1 MHVNV
6 SLPCRRLFNSPVGA
20 MRHFGL
26 LLLFA
31 AFVAQPLCA
40 APTSHRFSKVALV
53 RTRDGLEIFEGFFDL
68 VALEG
73 IIDAG
78 WLQPFSS
85 PHFEPPSCDSISP
98 EKLPIKVMSKKILL
112 TSVCRPFGPHYGD
125 AASVG
130 YELLHRQVTRA
141 QGIFSPRT
149 VNVHFGLEYIAEN
162 LDAPTVVLQYPS
174 KRELIQE
181 LKKGY
186 DYVGVSFIM
195 ALMHKMKETVALI
208 RQYAPR
214 SKIVLGGYGTVLKD
228 DVLKPY
234 ADFICREEG
243 VAYFRRLLG
252 EPEIPIPYK
261 HPLIIS
267 WLKVFGWKVSG
278 TGKIFA
284 GLGCP
289 NGCDFCCTSH
299 FFSRKHIKLLPT
311 GRDIYRVV
319 ERYLD
324 LDPNLVFLILDEDF
338 LLNKKRAMEFRECV
352 LRGDKRPSIF
362 AFSSIKAI
370 SQFTVEEILEMGIDG
385 FWIGYE
391 GTRSNY
397 AKQQG
402 RPAGEILTEFRDH
415 GITVLASM
423 IVGFDYQT
431 PEIVAEELDQLMKLK
446 PALAQF
452 LIYGPVPGTPFY
464 ERIIKEN
471 RLQDIY
477 TDNQD
482 LFYRRAD
489 GFRTM
494 IKHPTLS
501 PSQIE
506 DIQTW
511 CFEQDFQRLGPSI
524 YRVLEARFLG
534 YLKLK
539 DSPNPILR
547 QKAEYYAREL
557 RFAYPVF
564 LPGRLFGP
572 NAGVRAWIG
581 NLERRI
587 HTELGQPTFAQKTK
601 SILAVGAALGTAF
614 TLKFNL
620 FQNPKLQRTTYRL
633 PGKSWSAFG
642 HWEEFQK
649 NHPIPNFSIQ
659 VELQHAKKQVWMRLE
674 GALSPMDAEGL
685 AQRLRD
691 SLARSKTRLV
701 LDLKK
706 LRWDKV
712 EDLRPLAEHL
722 AAYRSRIRL
731 VLPKLSAAHP
741 ELLLLATVFHHY

>member
-1 MHVNV
+1 M
-6 SLPCRRLFNSPVGA
+6 
-20 MRHFGL
+20 
-26 LLLFA
+26 
-31 AFVAQPLCA
+31 
-40 APTSHRFSKVALV
+40 
-53 RTRDGLEIFEGFFDL
+53 
-68 VALEG
+68 
-73 IIDAG
+73 
-78 WLQPFSS
+78 
-85 PHFEPPSCDSISP
+85 
-98 EKLPIKVMSKKILL
+98 
-112 TSVCRPFGPHYGD
+112 GPKYGD
-125 AASVG
+125 APSVG
-130 YELLHRQVTRA
+130 YELLYTQVLRA

-149 VNVHFGLEYIAEN
+149 VNVHFGLDYIAEN

-174 KRELIQE
+174 KRELIRE

-186 DYVGVSFIM
+186 EYVGVSFIM
-195 ALMHKMKETVALI
+195 VVMHKMKETVALI
-208 RQYAPR
+208 RKYAPQ

-252 EPEIPIPYK
+252 EPEIPMPYK
-261 HPLIIS
+261 HPLMVS

-311 GRDIYRVV
+311 GRDIYAVV

-324 LDPNLVFLILDEDF
+324 LDPGLVFLILDEDF

-352 LRGDKRPSIF
+352 MKGRRKPSIF

-370 SQFTVEEILEMGIDG
+370 SQYTVEEILEMGLDG

-402 RPAGEILTEFRDH
+402 RPVADIFTEFREH
-415 GITVLASM
+415 GITVLTSM
-423 IVGFDYQT
+423 IVGFDYQNR
-431 PEIVAEELDQLMKLK
+431 EVVAEELDGLMKLK

-452 LIYGPVPGTPFY
+452 LIYGPVPGTPFH

-471 RLQDIY
+471 LLQDVY
-477 TDNQD
+477 TNNKD

-494 IKHPTLS
+494 IKHPTL
-501 PSQIE
+501 PPEQIE
-506 DIQTW
+506 EIQRW

-524 YRVLEARFLG
+524 YRVLEARLLG

-539 DSPNPILR
+539 DSPNPLLR
-547 QKAEYYAREL
+547 EKADYYATEL

-564 LPGRLFGP
+564 LAGRWLGP
-572 NAGVRAWIG
+572 NAAVRKWIG
-581 NLERRI
+581 GLERRI
-587 HTELGQPTFAQKTK
+587 HAEFGRPTLAQRCK
-601 SILAVGAALGTAF
+601 SFLAVGAALWTAL
-614 TLKFNL
+614 TLKLDL
-620 FQNPKLQRTTYRL
+620 FQHPKLQRTAYRM
-633 PGKSWSAFG
+633 PDKHWSASDL
-642 HWEEFQK
+642 WEEFQGK
-649 NHPIPNFSIQ
+649 VSVPNLSVK
-659 VELQHAKKQVWMRLE
+659 VELQPATNQVWMRLE
-674 GALSPMDAEGL
+674 GPLSATAAEGL
-685 AQRLRD
+685 GQRLRH
-691 SLARSKTRLV
+691 SLARSRHRLV
-701 LDLKK
+701 LDLNK
-706 LRWDKV
+706 LHWDKV
-712 EDLRPLAEHL
+712 EDVRPLTEHL

-731 VLPKLSAAHP
+731 ILPKLSATHP
-741 ELLLLATVFHHY
+741 ELLLLAGMFHHYQA